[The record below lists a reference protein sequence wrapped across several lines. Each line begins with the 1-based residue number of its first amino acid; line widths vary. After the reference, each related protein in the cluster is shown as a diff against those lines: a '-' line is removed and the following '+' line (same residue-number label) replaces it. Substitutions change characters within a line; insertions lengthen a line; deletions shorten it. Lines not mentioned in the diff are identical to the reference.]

1 MDAAVTREHVE
12 TKQNAHKSNNTIETV
27 SSNQITCIKSP
38 EPSTCN
44 NSYPNA
50 IVALNCIKKGLK
62 YKLVGQWGSSHEP
75 IFKMC
80 VRLNGKEYYGI
91 GKSKQEAKHN
101 TARRAL
107 ESSQCVKDE
116 TISNQK
122 AHKSGNTNPLNY
134 YGIGKSKQE
143 SKHNTA
149 RRVLES
155 RQCAKDET
163 ISNQKAHKSGNTN
176 PFKYY
181 GIGKSKHEAIYNTA
195 RIALL
200 ESIQSSKDETI
211 SSQNVLKSGN
221 SNPLNYYG
229 IGKSKHEA
237 KHNIAQTAVESIQ
250 CSKDETI
257 SNQNVH
263 KSHNTNPLN
272 YYGIGKSKHKAK
284 HNTARRV
291 LESIHCS
298 KDETVSNQNVH
309 KSDNTNPLIKTVK
322 SPEPSTCNNGYQN
335 AIVALNCI
343 KKGLKYKLVDQ
354 WGSSHEPFFKMCVH
368 LNGKDYYGIGKSKQE
383 AKHTAA
389 TSALASIQFSQNK
402 TTTSNHSVLESN
414 ENIAKGTLKP
424 FSMTNFQTNLNGIQ
438 YKPEYELYA
447 DDCSGVI
454 QSNNS
459 EHPISVL
466 NRLRSGLEYKLVDV
480 WGSYH
485 KPFFK
490 MCVEYNNSYY
500 YGIGNSKTEAKY
512 NAAVSV
518 LTSIQS
524 PTSSVINSP
533 PNGDNNN
540 YSLEK
545 NPISA
550 LNEIKGNVNYS
561 VTELYPMFKICVEVD
576 GIKYYGSGTTKRSAK
591 YEAAATALKNISTS
605 DVISTSDDIKNKL
618 FKKSSVILSELYP
631 SVNFTYTED
640 LSDPYARFQVTIDI
654 NGDTFTGTGSN
665 KSSATEAAAT
675 VALSKL
681 KNYTGGNTPT
691 FSSNPVQDQH
701 LSDTIGNLVKAK
713 FKNLMS
719 NDLIHSKRKVLAGI
733 VMTKDS
739 DISTAEVICV
749 ATGTKCISGKNICLS
764 GTALNDMHAEILS
777 RRCLLFYFYDQ
788 LDLLLS
794 DSTSKN
800 SIFEPKIYGNGYSL
814 KEGIEFHLYTSKSP
828 CGDATIYNSGI
839 SNLTTCGLLR
849 SKLESGEGSIPVKDP
864 VIQTWD
870 GIKQGEP
877 LKTMSCSDKICK
889 WNVLGLQGSLLL
901 HFIDPVYLRSVVVG
915 SQMNKE
921 HLSRALYGR
930 IVDRL
935 DDLPPP
941 FRINKPDMLMVTSIE
956 ERIPKSAPDFSVI
969 WFLGM
974 KEPEILICD
983 MGKPRQ
989 SISTI
994 CKHSLANRYT
1004 LLYGRLSRI
1013 LKDQNLPLTVAH
1025 AKECVVNYSAVKKI
1039 FYKAFEEAGLG
1050 YWISKPVEQN
1060 MFNIFP
1066 NF

>member
-1 MDAAVTREHVE
+1 MMDVTVSRKHVE
-12 TKQNAHKSNNTIETV
+12 TKWKAHKSDKTTTRIETV
-27 SSNQITCIKSP
+27 KSP

-44 NSYPNA
+44 NSFPNA
-50 IVALNCIKKGLK
+50 IAFLNCVQNGLQ
-62 YKLVGQWGSSHEP
+62 YKLIAQWGSSHEP
-75 IFKMC
+75 FFKMC
-80 VRLNGKEYYGI
+80 VRLNGK
-91 GKSKQEAKHN
+91 
-101 TARRAL
+101 
-107 ESSQCVKDE
+107 D
-116 TISNQK
+116 
-122 AHKSGNTNPLNY
+122 
-134 YGIGKSKQE
+134 
-143 SKHNTA
+143 
-149 RRVLES
+149 
-155 RQCAKDET
+155 
-163 ISNQKAHKSGNTN
+163 
-176 PFKYY
+176 
-181 GIGKSKHEAIYNTA
+181 
-195 RIALL
+195 
-200 ESIQSSKDETI
+200 
-211 SSQNVLKSGN
+211 
-221 SNPLNYYG
+221 YYG

-237 KHNIAQTAVESIQ
+237 KHNTARRALESIQ
-250 CSKDETI
+250 CSKNERITKK
-257 SNQNVH
+257 NG
-263 KSHNTNPLN
+263 L
-272 YYGIGKSKHKAK
+272 
-284 HNTARRV
+284 
-291 LESIHCS
+291 
-298 KDETVSNQNVH
+298 
-309 KSDNTNPLIKTVK
+309 KSDNINPANKTVK
-322 SPEPSTCNNGYQN
+322 SPEPVTCESSYPN
-335 AIVALNCI
+335 AVAALNCI
-343 KKGLKYKLVDQ
+343 QNGLQYKVVAQ
-354 WGSSHEPFFKMCVH
+354 WGSSHEPFFKICVH
-368 LNGKDYYGIGKSKQE
+368 INGKDYYGIGKSKNE
-383 AKHTAA
+383 AKHKAASTAL
-389 TSALASIQFSQNK
+389 TSIQFSQNK
-402 TTTSNHSVLESN
+402 TTTNHYIKESGQ
-414 ENIAKGTLKP
+414 NISKETLKP
-424 FSMTNFQTNLNGIQ
+424 FSMADLNGIHN
-438 YKPEYELYA
+438 KPEYKLNEH
-447 DDCSGVI
+447 DCSEVI
-454 QSNNS
+454 QWNNS
-459 EHPISVL
+459 EHPVSVL
-466 NRLRSGLEYKLVDV
+466 NNLRNGLEYKLVEV
-480 WGSYH
+480 WGSSH

-533 PNGDNNN
+533 PNGDKNN

-605 DVISTSDDIKNKL
+605 NVISTDIKNKL
-618 FKKSSVILSELYP
+618 FKKSSVILGELYP
-631 SVNFTYTED
+631 SVNFTYNED
-640 LSDPYARFQVTIDI
+640 PNDPYARFQVSVNI
-654 NGDTFTGTGSN
+654 NGDTFTGTGGN

-681 KNYTGGNTPT
+681 KNYTGGDIPT
-691 FSSNPVQDQH
+691 FSPNAVQDQH

-719 NDLIHSKRKVLAGI
+719 NDVIHSKRKVLAGI

-749 ATGTKCISGKNICLS
+749 TTGTKCISGKNMCLS
-764 GTALNDMHAEILS
+764 GHALNDMHAEVLS

-788 LDLLLS
+788 LELLLNG
-794 DSTSKN
+794 STSEN
-800 SIFEPKIYGNGYSL
+800 SIFEPKICGNGYRL

-828 CGDATIYNSGI
+828 CGDATVYNSGG
-839 SNLTTCGLLR
+839 SNPTTCGLLR

-864 VIQTWD
+864 ITQTWD

-901 HFIDPVYLRSVVVG
+901 NFIDPVYLRSVVVG
-915 SQMNKE
+915 SQMNKT

-930 IVDRL
+930 VKDIL
-935 DDLPPP
+935 DDLPSP

-974 KEPEILICD
+974 KKPEILICD
-983 MGKPRQ
+983 MGKPKQ

-994 CKHSLANRYT
+994 CKHSLANRYA

-1013 LKDQNLPLTVAH
+1013 SKDQNLPLTVSD

-1039 FYKAFEEAGLG
+1039 FFEAFQKAGLG
-1050 YWISKPVEQN
+1050 YWISKPMEQN